1 MKKLSLSIAVL
12 ILVGC
17 VNTELSTN
25 QTQYNKE
32 NQARIRLFGQNG
44 RPTVMEIN
52 FNGKKEKVSVG
63 GGIGQAFSSL
73 VGLKDNESIGMQET
87 QFSKNPGQ
95 FSNIGS
101 TPFFKE
107 FIIPA
112 NSEITVNNS
121 IMTPPHRFE
130 NRATKTVTT
139 SYSSCSGDKVIF
151 TAKAGKDYEVVP
163 SASTQE
169 CGVTLYELN

>member
-1 MKKLSLSIAVL
+1 MKKLYLTAIAF
-12 ILVGC
+12 ILAGC

-25 QTQYNKE
+25 QTQYNTE

-44 RPTVMEIN
+44 RPTVMKVAA
-52 FNGKKEKVSVG
+52 NGKMEEVNVG
-63 GGIGQAFSSL
+63 GGVGQAFSSL
-73 VGLKDNESIGMQET
+73 VGLKDNESIGMPET
-87 QFSKNPGQ
+87 EFSKNPGQ

-101 TPFFKE
+101 SPFFKE

-112 NSEITVNNS
+112 NAEITVNNS

-130 NRATKTVTT
+130 DRVTGKVTT
-139 SYSSCSGDKVIF
+139 SYFSCSGDKLTF

-163 SASTQE
+163 SASTKE